1 MGDDVLKTKD
11 YFFDLFKTTKAR
23 ELAREVDGYLYN
35 KSTYREEVEDYHARY
50 KQCERTDCIGYISK
64 KGSFKFLSLTAA
76 RHVCLVLHLGKK
88 LHTQAAISI
97 QQEIDELLQRDYQDT
112 DGTKSTPGEA
122 YIRLEWVDN
131 LEDIIP
137 FIDKAYELRLLK

>member
-1 MGDDVLKTKD
+1 MKTKD

-23 ELAREVDGYLYN
+23 ELAREVDEYLYN
-35 KSTYREEVEDYHARY
+35 KSAYREEVEDYHDRY
-50 KQCERTDCIGYISK
+50 KQGERTDCIGYISK

-76 RHVCLVLHLGKK
+76 RHVCLVLHLGKSFIPRPQSLCK
-88 LHTQAAISI
+88 D
-97 QQEIDELLQRDYQDT
+97 EIDELLKRNYKDT
-112 DGTKSTPGEA
+112 DGTKLTPGEA

-131 LEDIIP
+131 LEEIIP

>member
-23 ELAREVDGYLYN
+23 ELAREVDEYLYN
-35 KSTYREEVEDYHARY
+35 KSTYREEVEDYHDRY
-50 KQCERTDCIGYISK
+50 KQGERTDCIGYISK

-88 LHTQAAISI
+88 LHTQSAISM
-97 QQEIDELLQRDYQDT
+97 QHEIDELLQRKYQDT
-112 DGTKSTPGEA
+112 DGTKLTPGEA
-122 YIRLEWVDN
+122 YIRLEW
-131 LEDIIP
+131 
-137 FIDKAYELRLLK
+137 LKIWRK

>member
-11 YFFDLFKTTKAR
+11 YFFVLFKTTKAR
-23 ELAREVDGYLYN
+23 ELAREVDEYLYN
-35 KSTYREEVEDYHARY
+35 KSAYREEVEDYHDRY
-50 KQCERTDCIGYISK
+50 KQGERTDCIGYISK

-88 LHTQAAISI
+88 LHTQVAISM
-97 QQEIDELLQRDYQDT
+97 QQIDELLQRNYQDT
-112 DGTKSTPGEA
+112 DGTKLTPGEA

-131 LEDIIP
+131 LEEIIP

>member
-1 MGDDVLKTKD
+1 MKTKD

-23 ELAREVDGYLYN
+23 ELAREVDEYLYN
-35 KSTYREEVEDYHARY
+35 KSAYWEEVEDYHDRY
-50 KQCERTDCIGYISK
+50 KQGERTDCIGYISK

-76 RHVCLVLHLGKK
+76 RRVCLVLHLGKK
-88 LHTQAAISI
+88 LHTQDAISM
-97 QQEIDELLQRDYQDT
+97 QHEINELLQRNYQDT
-112 DGTKSTPGEA
+112 DDTRLTPGEA

-131 LEDIIP
+131 FEEIIP

>member
-1 MGDDVLKTKD
+1 MKTKD

-23 ELAREVDGYLYN
+23 ELAKEVDEYLYN
-35 KSTYREEVEDYHARY
+35 KSAYREEVEDYHDRY
-50 KQCERTDCIGYISK
+50 KQGERTDCIGYISK

-76 RHVCLVLHLGKK
+76 RNVCLVLHLGKK
-88 LHTQAAISI
+88 LHTQNAIAM
-97 QQEIDELLQRDYQDT
+97 QHEIDVILQRSYRDT
-112 DGTKSTPGEA
+112 DGTKLTPGEA

-131 LEDIIP
+131 LEEIIP